1 MATGKAKTTLKA
13 ALLGDVEVERM
24 CYLCR
29 RVVTWKTQTVEL
41 REV

>member
-1 MATGKAKTTLKA
+1 MATEKAKTTLKA
-13 ALLGDVEVERM
+13 ALLGEVDMERM

-29 RVVTWKTQTVEL
+29 RVVTWKTQTIEL